1 MESTL
6 LCFEDF
12 PVGRVL
18 EYGAYEVTKEE
29 IFAFAKAFDPQPF
42 HLDEAVAA
50 RSMLAGLAA
59 SGWHTCAML
68 MRLSCDGFL
77 HNADGRGAPG
87 VEEVKWLKP
96 VRPGDMLGVRAEVL
110 GARVSQSRPSIGLLH
125 FRFDL
130 HDLQGAIVMTQT
142 NFVMMGRRG
151 QQSEVT
157 RLTGPPE
164 PVPAP
169 PPITPDIIPAHW
181 ADIEIGKRIVLGA
194 KTFPSD
200 EIIAFAQLYDPQ
212 PFHTDPE
219 ASKTGPFGALAAS
232 GWHTAASWMR
242 ALVDTKQR
250 SEAAALARGE
260 KPLVSGPSP
269 GFTNLRWMKPVYAGD
284 TITFDTTPL
293 EKRVTSRP
301 GWGLMRSRNSGVNQ
315 LGVQVYEFESSAF
328 WKMD

>member
-1 MESTL
+1 MESQL

-12 PVGRVL
+12 PVGHVL
-18 EYGAYEVTKEE
+18 EYGAYEITKEE

-42 HLDEAVAA
+42 HLDEDVAA

-59 SGWHTCAML
+59 SGWHTCAIL
-68 MRLSCDGFL
+68 MRLSCDGWL
-77 HNADGRGAPG
+77 HRTDGRGAPG

-110 GARVSQSRPSIGLLH
+110 GARASQSRPSIGLVH

-130 HDLQGAIVMTQT
+130 HDLQGSVVMSQT
-142 NFVMMGRRG
+142 NVVMMGRRG
-151 QQSEVT
+151 HQDERPQLSS
-157 RLTGPPE
+157 
-164 PVPAP
+164 P
-169 PPITPDIIPAHW
+169 PPAAEGREPEAPTAMPESFA
-181 ADIEIGKRIVLGA
+181 AIEIGRRCVLGA
-194 KTFPSD
+194 KSFPTD
-200 EIIAFAQLYDPQ
+200 EIVAFAQLYDPQ

-242 ALVDTKQR
+242 ALVDAKQR
-250 SEAAALARGE
+250 AEADAIAKGR
-260 KPLVSGPSP
+260 KPFLSGPSP
-269 GFTNLRWMKPVYAGD
+269 GFTTLRWLKPVYAGD

-301 GWGLMRSRNSGVNQ
+301 GWGLVRSRNAGINQ
-315 LGVQVYEFESSAF
+315 HGVQVYEFESSAF